1 MTSPLIDRDRIRFLL
16 IELGSRLAARGLEA
30 RIFLVG
36 GAAMALAYSRTRI
49 TRDLDAVFEPKR
61 EICDEV
67 ARMADEF
74 GLPDGW
80 LNDSVK
86 GLMPDKVP
94 PVEGTGSFSAPGI
107 RVGVASAE
115 YLFVM
120 KAMAARQETDG
131 EDLRSLAATLKITG
145 VDQALSLVER
155 YYGPTRLTPKTQLI
169 LEAIL
174 S

>member
-80 LNDSVK
+80 LNDGVK
-86 GLMPDKVP
+86 AGQ
-94 PVEGTGSFSAPGI
+94 GSARRGNGFVLRARYPRRC
-107 RVGVASAE
+107 RVS
-115 YLFVM
+115 
-120 KAMAARQETDG
+120 
-131 EDLRSLAATLKITG
+131 
-145 VDQALSLVER
+145 
-155 YYGPTRLTPKTQLI
+155 
-169 LEAIL
+169 
-174 S
+174 

>member
-1 MTSPLIDRDRIRFLL
+1 
-16 IELGSRLAARGLEA
+16 
-30 RIFLVG
+30 
-36 GAAMALAYSRTRI
+36 
-49 TRDLDAVFEPKR
+49 
-61 EICDEV
+61 
-67 ARMADEF
+67 
-74 GLPDGW
+74 
-80 LNDSVK
+80 
-86 GLMPDKVP
+86 
-94 PVEGTGSFSAPGI
+94 
-107 RVGVASAE
+107 
-115 YLFVM
+115 M